1 MAKQQLPKLSPTETE
16 IQQRICQLGKASVQ
30 EVYESFPA
38 KRKISYPTVQT
49 VLRRLEKKGYL
60 KHRLKGNAYVFTS
73 TVRQDTVINRSISE
87 LLGRLFGGDPMLLMQ
102 HLAKHRKLSTQD
114 IETLKE
120 MVEKE

>member
-38 KRKISYPTVQT
+38 KRKIGYPTVQT

-60 KHRLKGNAYVFTS
+60 KHQLKGNAYVFTS

-87 LLGRLFGGDPMLLMQ
+87 LLERLFGGDPMLLMQ
-102 HLAKHRKLSTQD
+102 HLAKQRKLRAKD
-114 IETLKE
+114 IDRLKRLLE
-120 MVEKE
+120 EK